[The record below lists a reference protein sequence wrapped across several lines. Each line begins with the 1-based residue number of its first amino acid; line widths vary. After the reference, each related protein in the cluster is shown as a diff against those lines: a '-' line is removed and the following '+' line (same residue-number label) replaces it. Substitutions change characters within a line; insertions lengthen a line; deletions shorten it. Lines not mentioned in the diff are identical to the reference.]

1 MDRRKLARLVR
12 VLGLLGSDS
21 DGERASAGLAAERLR
36 AEMGASWAELLMS
49 PGIAPHRRLSYDI
62 DERAAA
68 EARMRQLKATNERL
82 ERQVRLLRRRLS
94 VQLMERR
101 REETEEDL

>member
-1 MDRRKLARLVR
+1 MNRQKLARLIR

-21 DGERASAGLAAERLR
+21 AGERASAGLAAERLR
-36 AEMGASWAELLMS
+36 SELGASWAELLTP
-49 PGIAPHRRLSYDI
+49 PGAPAHRRSPYDV

-68 EARMRQLKATNERL
+68 EARMRQLKASNERL
-82 ERQVRLLRRRLS
+82 ERQMRLLRRRLS

-101 REETEEDL
+101 REDTSDEI

>member
-1 MDRRKLARLVR
+1 MDRQKLARLVR

-21 DGERASAGLAAERLR
+21 AGERASAGLAADRLR
-36 AEMGASWAELLMS
+36 DELGASWADLLMP
-49 PGIAPHRRLSYDI
+49 PGGTPHRRSSYDV

-101 REETEEDL
+101 REETGEEL